1 MVHGLFRAS
10 GIVMIYRLH
19 HDPSEGRSAVSS
31 ECLGHFCRAEAGQFW
46 KAPKRDMVE
55 TAGALLAAGA
65 HEDARRVLTYLQNT
79 QRPDGHWPQNMWVN
93 GSPYWDGI
101 QMGETALPILLV
113 DLAHREKALTDG
125 DLVRFWPMCEKPRA
139 ILRATDP

>member
-46 KAPKRDMVE
+46 KAPKWNDSTGHSERSEGSESGTGEGPGTKAASAQADQSE
-55 TAGALLAAGA
+55 WIIKAGLNWKTPNFSAL
-65 HEDARRVLTYLQNT
+65 Y
-79 QRPDGHWPQNMWVN
+79 
-93 GSPYWDGI
+93 
-101 QMGETALPILLV
+101 
-113 DLAHREKALTDG
+113 
-125 DLVRFWPMCEKPRA
+125 
-139 ILRATDP
+139 

>member
-46 KAPKRDMVE
+46 KAPKTD
-55 TAGALLAAGA
+55 
-65 HEDARRVLTYLQNT
+65 
-79 QRPDGHWPQNMWVN
+79 
-93 GSPYWDGI
+93 
-101 QMGETALPILLV
+101 
-113 DLAHREKALTDG
+113 RETDG
-125 DLVRFWPMCEKPRA
+125 LETGTSD
-139 ILRATDP
+139 ILHRGA